1 MGRKRREFTAEAQ
14 AILKKNPY
22 TYRVFKNSVRF
33 TIAFKEAFVSQYEAG
48 VAATKI
54 VESLGYDA
62 ELLGQRCIGSL
73 YRNFKKQ
80 QASPDGLHEGS
91 LRRKKLQPGSTDYE
105 AVSPRRAMQL
115 MQHELLYL
123 RQEVEFL
130 KKIINAG
137 KPTRKEKE

>member
-1 MGRKRREFTAEAQ
+1 MKQ
-14 AILKKNPY
+14 NPY

-33 TIAFKEAFVSQYEAG
+33 TIEFKEAFVSQYEAG
-48 VAATKI
+48 MAPTKI
-54 VESLGYDA
+54 VESLGYDT

-91 LRRKKLQPGSTDYE
+91 LQRRKLQPGLTDYE
-105 AVSPRRAMQL
+105 SVSPRQAMQL

-130 KKIINAG
+130 KKIISVS
-137 KPTRKEKE
+137 KPTGKGKE